1 MKDKKPVY
9 VTEFSV
15 RASSQDLSK
24 VKVRMQLA
32 TKLYNSVLSIGLK
45 RLDGMRKD
53 PAYSPLME
61 KLRVINQSLKL
72 AEKNNDNKQVSLL
85 KKEKK
90 PVSDGLNELRKAYRL
105 TKYDLI
111 KDVTPMRVG
120 CYFKNHIQSKIAQ
133 GIATRVW
140 DAIER
145 HLFSGFGRPRFK
157 SKHRPIKSLEV
168 NAHESIMI
176 KMGDDKKPTR
186 LVWQGVEAPLNFLGH
201 RDTDGYQEKVL
212 ADIQSGKIKYNRVIL
227 RTVKGKERLYVQ
239 CVIAGL
245 APQKQHHIDSQ
256 TEAKGRRVAFDVG
269 VNSIA
274 IYSETEAKLLGFV
287 ADIKK
292 LDSKLAKLQRKSARI
307 LRLLNADNYQR
318 VAKVRG
324 RQTVYVWQR
333 KKGTRDTVRSQRWHK
348 INRQIVEL
356 HRLLAAKRKQYHD
369 IIANDILAL
378 GDEIVTE
385 KVSVKGW
392 QKMFGKSINAFAPSG
407 LITTIKRKAEN
418 ADAKFEFINTVQ
430 ARLSQYHHDT
440 DQYIKKPL
448 SARWTKVDGKWYQR
462 DLYSAY
468 LAWCICDSKLTVE
481 RTKALA
487 YWSSARQHLDA
498 AAQHITEHAN
508 QTEFF
513 SSSAGLKGP
522 PVERVAA

>member
-1 MKDKKPVY
+1 MKDKKTVY

-32 TKLYNSVLSIGLK
+32 TKLYNSILGVGLK
-45 RLDGMRKD
+45 RLDVMRKD
-53 PAYSPLME
+53 PSYSPLMDG
-61 KLRVINQSLKL
+61 LRVINKSLKL
-72 AEKNNDNKQVSLL
+72 AEKKGEKKKISAL

-90 PVSDGLNELRKAYRL
+90 PISGELNALRKSYLL

-111 KDVTPMRVG
+111 KSVTPMRVN
-120 CYFKNHIQSKIAQ
+120 CYFNQHISSKVAQ
-133 GIATRVW
+133 GLATRAW

-145 HLFSGFGRPRFK
+145 HMFSGFGRPRFK
-157 SKHRPIKSLEV
+157 SKHRPVRSLEV
-168 NAHESIMI
+168 NAHESIMV
-176 KMGDDKKPTR
+176 KMGSTKKPTR
-186 LVWQGVEAPLNFLGH
+186 LIWQGIEAPLNLLAD
-201 RDTDGYQEKVL
+201 RDTDGYQGNVL
-212 ADIQSGKIKYNRVIL
+212 SDIQSNKIKYNRVIL

-239 CVIAGL
+239 SVISGL
-245 APQKQHHIDSQ
+245 APQKQKHLDGQ
-256 TEAKGRRVAFDVG
+256 AKAKGRRVAFDIG

-292 LDSKLAKLQRKSARI
+292 LDGKLAKLQRKSARI
-307 LRLLNADNYQR
+307 QRLLNADNYQR

-324 RQTVYVWQR
+324 RKTVHIWQR
-333 KKGTRDTVRSQRWHK
+333 KKGTRDTVKSNHWHK
-348 INRQIVEL
+348 INSQIVEL

-418 ADAKFEFINTVQ
+418 ADAKFEFINTVK
-430 ARLSQYHHDT
+430 ARLSQYNHET
-440 DQYIKKPL
+440 DQYIKKSL
-448 SARWTKVDGKWYQR
+448 SARWTKVDGEWYQR

-468 LAWCICDSKLTVE
+468 LAWCICDSRLTVE
-481 RTKALA
+481 RTKAITH
-487 YWSSARQHLDA
+487 WSSARQHLDA
-498 AAQHITEHAN
+498 AAQHVTQHAN
-508 QTEFF
+508 RTEFF
-513 SSSAGLKGP
+513 GSSAGLQRP
-522 PVERVAA
+522 PVEPVAA